1 MVRYSRRGE
10 EGDTS
15 HQLSPPVTSKNFQ
28 LHLANWPEKFEPPP
42 LLLWTPLAFSSN
54 SHADARIKRH
64 PWWAA
69 ATLRH
74 KTFLDTPSRTMNSF
88 TVVSFPKKSLKKN
101 CAHDFHLYVILC
113 FFFCESSLFPS
124 RHSFLKLQFNIVQF
138 SLLTT
143 TTTVSCQFRKD
154 YSVFCASSRRG
165 LIFLTLIFTAQQRSS
180 CVNSVD
186 HFHLSLQK
194 CS

>member
-1 MVRYSRRGE
+1 MNPTRVLI
-10 EGDTS
+10 
-15 HQLSPPVTSKNFQ
+15 QLSCRCSYKEASMV
-28 LHLANWPEKFEPPP
+28 
-42 LLLWTPLAFSSN
+42 SS
-54 SHADARIKRH
+54 SH
-64 PWWAA
+64 
-69 ATLRH
+69 
-74 KTFLDTPSRTMNSF
+74 TPSQDLFGYTFKNHELLHRGK
-88 TVVSFPKKSLKKN
+88 FPKKKFKKK
-101 CAHDFHLYVILC
+101 LC
-113 FFFCESSLFPS
+113 SRLSFICDSVFFFCESSLFPS